1 MTGAAVGAFVS
12 GAKMKIDRPWAARE
26 EQLKDMAYEPFN
38 LKGKVAL
45 VTGGNR
51 GIGLGM
57 ADALARSG
65 ADIVIW
71 GSNPTFNQSARAQL
85 AGHGIRVLAQKVDV
99 ADEAAVV
106 RAMDEAV
113 DQMGRIDSV
122 IANAGIGGAAP
133 SFSEMTVETWRRVL
147 AVNLDGVFFTCREAC
162 KHMVTRSK
170 AGDPGGSIMVTASL
184 AAIEGAARNEA
195 YAATKGGVISMMR
208 AVAVEHARYGV
219 RANAI
224 LPGWIAT
231 DMTAGAQASPAFAER
246 VIPRVPARRWGEPAD
261 FGGIAVYLT
270 SEASSYHSGD
280 TFVIDGGYS
289 IF

>member
-1 MTGAAVGAFVS
+1 
-12 GAKMKIDRPWAARE
+12 
-26 EQLKDMAYEPFN
+26 MAYVPFN

-57 ADALARSG
+57 AEALAQSG
-65 ADIVIW
+65 ADIVVW
-71 GSNPTFNQSARAQL
+71 GSSAAHNQSAQGQL
-85 AGHGIRVLAQKVDV
+85 DTHGVRVLAQQVDV

-106 RAMDEAV
+106 AAMAEAALV
-113 DQMGRIDSV
+113 MGRIDTV
-122 IANAGIGGAAP
+122 IANAGIGGGAR
-133 SFSEMTVETWRRVL
+133 SFSEMSVDIWRRVL
-147 AVNLDGVFFTCREAC
+147 SVNLDGVFFTCREAC
-162 KHMVTRSK
+162 KHMVAR
-170 AGDPGGSIMVTASL
+170 AQGGDPGGSIAVTASL

-208 AVAVEHARYGV
+208 AIAVEHARYGV

-231 DMTAGAQASPAFAER
+231 DMTAGAQDSPAFAEK

-261 FGGIAVYLT
+261 FGGIAVYL
-270 SEASSYHSGD
+270 ASDASKYHSGD